1 VAVGAMNATPSTP
14 LDLNEAYAQCA
25 VITRTEA
32 KNFAY
37 GIRLLPTEKR
47 RAMEAVYA
55 LARRIDDIG
64 DGADDVVAKLD
75 ALATVQHDIDLI
87 DRGGHA
93 SDEGDAVMVAIADV
107 ARSFPLPLGAV
118 GELIE
123 GCRRDVAGGEYATAD
138 DLVAY
143 CRLVAGS
150 VGRLSLSIFGHRG
163 GRELANRRADSLG
176 VALQITNILRDIVED
191 REQLGRIYIPSDDI
205 ERFGC
210 ASDLSGPED
219 DVAGLIVY
227 EAGRAREWYADGL
240 ALLPMLDHRSRACVA
255 AMAGIYFRLLE
266 RIERDPTA
274 VLRTR
279 VSLPG
284 SEKVL
289 VAVSA
294 LAGRGVR

>member
-1 VAVGAMNATPSTP
+1 MSTAAAA
-14 LDLNEAYAQCA
+14 LQGLTDAYARCA

-37 GIRLLPTEKR
+37 GIRLLPGGKR
-47 RAMEAVYA
+47 QAMEAVYA

-64 DGADDVVAKLD
+64 DGDGDVVSKLD
-75 ALATVQHDIDLI
+75 ALAAVQRDIDAI
-87 DRGGHA
+87 D
-93 SDEGDAVMVAIADV
+93 SDGRAPDPGDAVMVAIADV
-107 ARSFPLPLGAV
+107 ANRFPLPLGAV
-118 GELIE
+118 GEVIA
-123 GCRRDVAGGEYATAD
+123 GCRRDVAGGQYQTAD
-138 DLVAY
+138 ELVAY

-150 VGRLSLSIFGHRG
+150 IGRLSLSIFGHRG
-163 GRELANRRADSLG
+163 GTELANRRADSLG

-191 REQLGRIYIPSDDI
+191 REQLGRIYIPRDDI

-210 ASDLSGPED
+210 AADLSGPED
-219 DVAGLIVY
+219 DVAALIVY
-227 EAGRAREWYADGL
+227 EAARAREWYADGL

-266 RIERDPTA
+266 RIERDPAA
-274 VLRTR
+274 VLRMR

-284 SEKVL
+284 SEKL
-289 VAVSA
+289 VVAASA